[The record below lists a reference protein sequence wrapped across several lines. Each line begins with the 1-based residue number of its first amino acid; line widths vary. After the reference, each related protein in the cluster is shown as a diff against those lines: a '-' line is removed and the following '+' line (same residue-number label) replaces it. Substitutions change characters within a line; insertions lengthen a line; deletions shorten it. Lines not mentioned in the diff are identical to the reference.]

1 MAKGGK
7 RHGAGRPKGSGNR
20 PALPASPLQI
30 AAQTG
35 DLLAAMQ
42 PEAAD
47 PEVARKVA
55 ALVATGM
62 AEADIAVV
70 VQLGVRKLR
79 KFYRRELVH
88 GATITRADAIASLQ
102 AAAAKGNASAS
113 KALLSLM
120 GEPMAD
126 DDPEDA
132 PAPNSHLAKTLRVLE
147 GGKS

>member
-1 MAKGGK
+1 MARGGK
-7 RHGAGRPKGSGNR
+7 RPGAGRRKGSANK
-20 PALPASPLQI
+20 PLSAGSNHLAVPQVS
-30 AAQTG
+30 

-42 PEAAD
+42 PDAPD
-47 PEVARKVA
+47 PEVARQVA

-70 VQLGVRKLR
+70 VLLGVRKLR
-79 KFYRRELVH
+79 KLYRRELTH
-88 GATITRADAIASLQ
+88 GATITRAAAIASLQ

-120 GEPMAD
+120 GEPMAA
-126 DDPEDA
+126 DDPEDV
-132 PAPNSHLAKTLRVLE
+132 PAPNSHLARTLRILD

>member
-7 RHGAGRPKGSGNR
+7 RPGAGRPKGSGNKTVPAGTTAHTAR
-20 PALPASPLQI
+20 PA
-30 AAQTG
+30 

-42 PEAAD
+42 PDAPD
-47 PEVARKVA
+47 PEVARQVA

-70 VQLGVRKLR
+70 VQLGIRKLR
-79 KFYRRELVH
+79 KLYRRELTH
-88 GATITRADAIASLQ
+88 GATITRAAAIASLQ

-120 GEPMAD
+120 GEPMAA

-132 PAPNSHLAKTLRVLE
+132 PAPNSHLARTLRILD